1 MSLDLEL
8 KVQSERDLIY
18 VRKWRTLM
26 PRHISEMSDAEIE
39 AHVAERKA
47 KRKAEVE
54 ERKPAVVEVLLKE
67 GGQWVVW
74 APNEARLDPKHE
86 ERGGYHAVHAIKF
99 DDGTIW
105 DCVFG
110 WRG

>member
-1 MSLDLEL
+1 MTDQKPPVDINSL
-8 KVQSERDLIY
+8 
-18 VRKWRTLM
+18 
-26 PRHISEMSDAEIE
+26 SDAEIE
-39 AHVAERKA
+39 AHMAERKA
-47 KRKAEVE
+47 MRKAAVE
-54 ERKPAVVEVLLKE
+54 KIKPAVTEVLLKE

-74 APNEARLDPKHE
+74 AANEARLDPKHAE
-86 ERGGYHAVHAIKF
+86 NGGYTSVHAIKF